1 MSMTHGS
8 MGRELAHI
16 LGPRIVSGAMTE
28 PTTTDELAREYSVS
42 RTVVRDALATL
53 RAKGLVTALSGV
65 GVTPR
70 PQSEWNLT
78 DPDVLRWVLPS
89 DSALANEA
97 QGLVGVINEFRGGA
111 LSEALCQMLEQAL
124 A

>member
-16 LGPRIVSGAMTE
+16 LGPRIVSGDLTE
-28 PTTTDELAREYSVS
+28 PTTTYELVRQYSVS

-70 PQSEWNLT
+70 PQNEWNLM

-89 DSALANEA
+89 NSSLTNEA
-97 QGLVGVINEFRGGA
+97 LGLVTVINEFSGGP